1 MKTMNFEFR
10 YMAGQTFARIGKQLR
25 APLHVLHRVLG
36 ADAVVTSHRVSGECK
51 QRFWFSAECRTQREA
66 VQVWQRLVAMYPAA
80 KTDRQFAIAASGGR
94 LA

>member
-10 YMAGQTFARIGKQLR
+10 YIAGQSFARIGKQLR

-36 ADAVVTSHRVSGECK
+36 ADAVVTSHRISGNCK
-51 QRFWFSAECRTQREA
+51 QRCWFSAECRTQREA
-66 VQVWQRLVAMYPAA
+66 LQVWQRLLALYPAA
-80 KTDRQFAIAASGGR
+80 KNDRQFAIAASGGR